1 MCGIVG
7 YIGTQAATDIL
18 MAGLEKLEYRGYD
31 SAGVATVWE
40 GGIHC
45 VRAKGKLYNLRQKL
59 EEIANP
65 AQIGIGHTR
74 WATHGKPEEYNAHPH
89 TDTRKRVAVVQNGI
103 IENYRQLREELQKRG
118 HEFTSDT
125 DTEVI
130 PHLIAEFL
138 TNSPTPDSPL
148 PTPLLEAVR
157 QAVNQLKGAFAIAV
171 ICADYPDELIVARQ
185 QAPLIIGFGQGEF
198 FCASDTPA
206 IVPHTRA
213 VLNLENGELA
223 RLTPLGVE
231 VYNFAGDRLKKF
243 PRTLNWNPVQVE
255 KQGFRH
261 FMLKEIYEQPG
272 VVRTCLETYIN
283 DDWHVDGRGEAAD
296 GAADGVT
303 DGVTDLAADRLTDV
317 MDGLTDVTDEVTDL
331 AADGVTDVT
340 DGVTDVGGKLGEEM
354 NNPFVS
360 SPAISKAASSS
371 SAANQPPIKL
381 GIPNSLYAN
390 LEQIQIL
397 ACGTSWHASLVGK
410 YLLEQLAGIPT
421 MVQYASEFRYAPSPL
436 MKNTLTIGVT
446 QSGETAD
453 TLAALEMERQR
464 RMDLGAEYEVKLL
477 GITNRAES
485 SLAHLVTHII
495 ETHAGMEIGV
505 AATKTFVTQLVA
517 FYCLALDLAYRR
529 KTLPLSK
536 IAEIIT
542 GLRQLPAQ
550 IEIVLESQERY
561 IEELAH
567 DFSETQD
574 FIFIGRG
581 INFPIALE
589 GALKLKEISYIHA
602 EGYPAGE
609 MKHGPIALL
618 DAKVPVVAIAMPGM
632 VYDKVLSNA
641 QEAKARDARLIG
653 VTPMNDQE
661 AAHVFDHLLPVPVVD
676 ELLSPILTVIPL
688 QLLAYHIAARRGL
701 DVDQP
706 RNLAK
711 SVTVE

>member
-7 YIGTQAATDIL
+7 YIGTQAATNIL
-18 MAGLEKLEYRGYD
+18 LAGLEKLEYRGYD
-31 SAGVATVWE
+31 SAGIATVLE
-40 GGIHC
+40 GKIHR
-45 VRAKGKLYNLRQKL
+45 VRAKGKLHNLREKL
-59 EEIANP
+59 EREVNP
-65 AQIGIGHTR
+65 SQIGIGHTR

-89 TDTRKRVAVVQNGI
+89 TDSSGQIAVIQNGI
-103 IENYRQLREELQKRG
+103 IENYRELREELKQRG
-118 HEFTSDT
+118 YQFHSDT
-125 DTEVI
+125 DTEVLSN
-130 PHLIAEFL
+130 LIADCL
-138 TNSPTPDSPL
+138 DSVSDDPSPL
-148 PTPLLEAVR
+148 LSAVR
-157 QAVNQLKGAFAIAV
+157 QAVNKLQGASAIAV
-171 ICADYPDELIVARQ
+171 ICAQYPDEIIVARQ
-185 QAPLIIGFGQGEF
+185 QAPLSIGFGQGEF
-198 FCASDTPA
+198 FCASDTTA
-206 IVPHTRA
+206 LVPHTNA
-213 VLNLENGELA
+213 VLTLDNGELA

-231 VYNFAGDRLKKF
+231 VYNFEGTRLKKA
-243 PRTLNWNPVQVE
+243 PRTLNWNPVLVE

-272 VVRTCLETYIN
+272 VVRTCLEAYIN
-283 DDWHVDGRGEAAD
+283 DKWQQQDSSQ
-296 GAADGVT
+296 
-303 DGVTDLAADRLTDV
+303 LPINL
-317 MDGLTDVTDEVTDL
+317 GLTPQIYTD
-331 AADGVTDVT
+331 
-340 DGVTDVGGKLGEEM
+340 
-354 NNPFVS
+354 
-360 SPAISKAASSS
+360 
-371 SAANQPPIKL
+371 
-381 GIPNSLYAN
+381 

-421 MVQYASEFRYAPSPL
+421 MVQYASEFRYAPAPL
-436 MKNTLTIGVT
+436 TANTLTIGVT

-453 TLAALEMERQR
+453 TLAALEMEKR
-464 RMDLGAEYEVKLL
+464 RRFGQLPKYQPRLL

-485 SLAHLVTHII
+485 SLAPLVDHII
-495 ETHAGMEIGV
+495 ETHAGIEIGV
-505 AATKTFVTQLVA
+505 AATKTFVSQLVG
-517 FYCLALDLAYRR
+517 FYCLALDLAWQRQ
-529 KTLPLSK
+529 TLT
-536 IAEIIT
+536 ATRMEEILA

-550 IEIVLESQERY
+550 IEMILESQERY

-567 DFSETQD
+567 SFAETHD
-574 FIFIGRG
+574 FIFLGRG

-618 DAKVPVVAIAMPGM
+618 DAKVPVVAIAMRGN
-632 VYDKVLSNA
+632 VYEKVLSNA

-653 VTPMNDQE
+653 VTPMDDPD
-661 AAHVFDHLLPVPVVD
+661 AAETFDDLLPVPAVE